1 MAVGSDIQEIYSGVA
16 DGSEVTKAPYVGL
29 FVGAIIEWILVGKF
43 KATITKK
50 KMIFLAVAIIAVA
63 IVFLTNRDIVFRKV
77 MEIADLLDI
86 KNRVKTEGSANTHLY
101 YLTSIPEITIKNDFI
116 SNLFGYG
123 PGCSGYAQSELMNL
137 YVTSDKWSIE
147 CDYVNQLW
155 SYGYIGFVVYYY
167 WYLKNL
173 VKTIKID
180 KKYTALFAAFLFEG
194 LLYNITF
201 NWVLFLVISIFLLA
215 KSRINIF
222 KLDTVLC
229 ESRTLID
236 NLFEGN
242 TEFFVFK
249 DLLALDEYVAVSSWL
264 MYAKAQ
270 NPYLKTVENMLL
282 EYWKA
287 ENYLCNYFL
296 LHIFI
301 CIVAELKPDE
311 WKKIPAYS
319 CQPPHILQN
328 ELFDAYD
335 KRRFNQLMEMSSIH
349 KLSYKFAEEQFERND
364 TVYQQQFCFLLLEAL
379 FDLSF

>member
-1 MAVGSDIQEIYSGVA
+1 MLSQMIILFPE
-16 DGSEVTKAPYVGL
+16 YVS
-29 FVGAIIEWILVGKF
+29 
-43 KATITKK
+43 KK
-50 KMIFLAVAIIAVA
+50 YK
-63 IVFLTNRDIVFRKV
+63 D
-77 MEIADLLDI
+77 
-86 KNRVKTEGSANTHLY
+86 
-101 YLTSIPEITIKNDFI
+101 
-116 SNLFGYG
+116 
-123 PGCSGYAQSELMNL
+123 
-137 YVTSDKWSIE
+137 
-147 CDYVNQLW
+147 
-155 SYGYIGFVVYYY
+155 GYITRTHYSDLIRLEL
-167 WYLKNL
+167 LKQYGG
-173 VKTIKID
+173 IWID
-180 KKYTALFAAFLFEG
+180 A
-194 LLYNITF
+194 
-201 NWVLFLVISIFLLA
+201 
-215 KSRINIF
+215 
-222 KLDTVLC
+222 TVLC

-249 DLLALDEYVAVSSWL
+249 DPLALDEYVAVSSWL

-282 EYWKA
+282 EYWKV

-328 ELFDAYD
+328 ELFDVYD

-364 TVYQQQFCFLLLEAL
+364 TVYQHLKQLYLDEKV
-379 FDLSF
+379 